1 MFLFFGSRESS
12 VGQFWVS
19 LFMLKY
25 ILAFLAGFASAS
37 ALYVFAIKPM
47 DDRVSWQEGVH
58 SGVVE
63 AQFDIARRIP
73 SVLGSDLHRADLLYA
88 DSPGAVVTNVF
99 LQVKDATILVVE
111 RNGVKTLRDYDS
123 NPKD

>member
-1 MFLFFGSRESS
+1 
-12 VGQFWVS
+12 
-19 LFMLKY
+19 MLKY
-25 ILAFLAGFASAS
+25 ILTFLAGVSSAS
-37 ALYVFAIKPM
+37 ALYVLIMKPM
-47 DDRVSWQEGVH
+47 DDRVSWEGGFH
-58 SGVVE
+58 SGKVE

-73 SVLGSDLHRADLLYA
+73 SALGSDLHRADLLHA

-99 LQVKDATILVVE
+99 LQVKDATILVIE